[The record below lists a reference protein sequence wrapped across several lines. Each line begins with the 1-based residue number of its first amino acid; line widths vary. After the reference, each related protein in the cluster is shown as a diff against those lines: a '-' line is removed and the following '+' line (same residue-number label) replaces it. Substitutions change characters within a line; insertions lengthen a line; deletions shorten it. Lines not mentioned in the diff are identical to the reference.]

1 MAKGLLKRPAV
12 LLALALCSVGG
23 VVTMLGHLATGP
35 RLDPKVVPLANEPGT
50 KAYPAWSADGQRIA
64 YSARGSA
71 KVDPFH
77 IYVRTGPSDQPRQ
90 LTSGAGNDVSPA
102 WSPDGKRIAF
112 LRLLDGRAQYRT
124 IAVEGGEEKQV
135 AEFAAGV
142 DEAQPPSSVAWAPDG
157 KSLIVVD
164 TDQTPSALAVV
175 PIEGGAPAILTKP
188 PEGSDD
194 AAPVVS
200 PDGTSLAFVRNSGSD
215 GGADIYLAD
224 LRGGQP
230 RRLTFDNH
238 PIRGLSWLP
247 DGRELMYAS
256 NRFSNGFKLW
266 RLPAYGG
273 SPKDFLLSGRNANFP
288 AVAPAGNKIAY
299 TDSPT
304 VSAIWRAT
312 LGAEGATATDERA
325 VLRSNGREGWPAW
338 SPDGKKIADVSDQT
352 GNDEIWVSDAD
363 GGNRKQL
370 TQFNGT
376 QRVWRIRWSPDGKTL
391 LFNSG
396 GDMGPEV
403 STIPAAGGKVQ
414 RVEVAA
420 QDGSWSRDGKRI
432 YYDTHGQIWSVGADG
447 SKPEAFVRRMGASRP
462 AESADGK
469 YVYFNWRRSIWRVPV
484 GGGEEEEVIVPEH
497 EVFGTTLQPVKDG
510 VYYFEFERSSRGT
523 VVSFYDFAK
532 KKSSVVFRS
541 RNGELSAFS
550 ISPDGK
556 TILYPRVDQS
566 QTNLMLVENFK

>member
-35 RLDPKVVPLANEPGT
+35 RLDPKVVPLANEAGT

-64 YSARGSA
+64 YSARGSG
-71 KVDPFH
+71 KIDPFH
-77 IYVRTGPSDQPRQ
+77 IYLRTGPSDQPRQ

-124 IAVEGGEEKQV
+124 VAVEGGEEKQV
-135 AEFAAGV
+135 AEFAAG
-142 DEAQPPSSVAWAPDG
+142 EAESQPPSSVTWAPDG

-164 TDQTPSALAVV
+164 TDETPAPLAVV
-175 PIEGGAPAILTKP
+175 PVDGGKPAILTKP

-194 AAPVVS
+194 TTPAVS
-200 PDGTSLAFVRNSGSD
+200 PDGQAVAFVRNSGSD
-215 GGADIYLAD
+215 GGADIFLAD
-224 LRGGQP
+224 LRGGQA

-247 DGRELMYAS
+247 DGREVMYAS
-256 NRFSNGFKLW
+256 NRYSNGYRLW

-273 SPKDFLLSGRNANFP
+273 SPKDFILSGKAANFP
-288 AVAPAGNKIAY
+288 AVAPTGNKMAY
-299 TDSPT
+299 TNSPT

-312 LGAEGATATDERA
+312 LGADGPSDERA

-338 SPDGKKIADVSDQT
+338 SPDAKKIADVSDQT
-352 GNDEIWVSDAD
+352 GNDEIWLADAD

-376 QRVWRIRWSPDGKTL
+376 MRVWRVRWSPDGKAL
-391 LFNSG
+391 LFNASG
-396 GDMGPEV
+396 DGGSELC
-403 STIPAAGGKVQ
+403 TIPVAGGKVQ
-414 RVEVAA
+414 RLVVAA
-420 QDGSWSRDGKRI
+420 QDGSWSHDGKHI
-432 YYDTHGQIWSVGADG
+432 YYDTRGQIWTAGADG
-447 SKPEAFVRRMGASRP
+447 SNPEPFVKRMGASRP
-462 AESADGK
+462 VESADGK
-469 YVYFNWRRSIWRVPV
+469 YVYFLLRRSIWRVPA
-484 GGGEEEEVIVPEH
+484 GGGEEEEAIIPEH
-497 EVFGTTLQPVKDG
+497 ELFGTTLQPVKDG
-510 VYYFEFERSSRGT
+510 VFYFEFERSSRGT
-523 VVSFYDFAK
+523 VISFYDFAT
-532 KKSSVVFRS
+532 KKSSVVFRT

-556 TILYPRVDQS
+556 TILYPRIDQS
-566 QTNLMLVENFK
+566 ETNLMLVENFK

>member
-35 RLDPKVVPLANEPGT
+35 RLDPKKVPLASEAGT

-64 YSARGSA
+64 YSARGSG
-71 KVDPFH
+71 KIDPFH
-77 IYVRTGPSDQPRQ
+77 IYVRTGPSDQPRP

-102 WSPDGKRIAF
+102 WSPDGKRVAF
-112 LRLLDGRAQYRT
+112 LRLLEGRAQYRT
-124 IAVEGGEEKQV
+124 VAVEGGEEKQV

-142 DEAQPPSSVAWAPDG
+142 DEGQPPSSVAWAPDG

-164 TDQTPSALAVV
+164 TDQTPAPLAVV
-175 PIEGGAPAILTKP
+175 PVEGGAPAILTKP

-194 AAPVVS
+194 TSPTVA
-200 PDGTSLAFVRNSGSD
+200 PDGLSLAFVRNSGSD
-215 GGADIYLAD
+215 GGADIFLVE

-273 SPKDFLLSGRNANFP
+273 SPKDFILSGKAANFP
-288 AVAPAGNKIAY
+288 AVASSGSKMAY

-312 LGAEGATATDERA
+312 LGAEGSSDERA
-325 VLRSNGREGWPAW
+325 VLRSNGREGWPSW

-352 GNDEIWVSDAD
+352 GNDEIWLADAD

-376 QRVWRIRWSPDGKTL
+376 MRVWRLRWSPDGKTL
-391 LFNSG
+391 LFNSS
-396 GDMGPEV
+396 GDMGPEIC
-403 STIPAAGGKVQ
+403 TIPAAGGKVQ
-414 RVEVAA
+414 RVVMGA
-420 QDGSWSRDGKRI
+420 QDGSWSHDGTRI
-432 YYDTHGQIWSVGADG
+432 YYNTRGQIWVVGADG
-447 SKPEAFVRRMGASRP
+447 SKPEPFMKRMGAQRP
-462 AESADGK
+462 VESADGK
-469 YVYFNWRRSIWRVPV
+469 YVYFSWRRTIWRMPAA
-484 GGGEEEEVIVPEH
+484 GGEEEEVIIPEH
-497 EVFGTTLQPVKDG
+497 ELIGGSLQPVKNG
-510 VYYFEFERSSRGT
+510 VYYMEWERSSRGAAI
-523 VVSFYDFAK
+523 SFYDFAA

-556 TILYPRVDQS
+556 TVLYPRVDQS
-566 QTNLMLVENFK
+566 ETNLILVENFK

>member
-1 MAKGLLKRPAV
+1 MATGLLKRPAV

-23 VVTMLGHLATGP
+23 VVTMLGPLATGP
-35 RLDPKVVPLANEPGT
+35 RLDPKVVTLASEAGT

-64 YSARGSA
+64 YSARGSG
-71 KVDPFH
+71 KIDPFH
-77 IYVRTGPSDQPRQ
+77 IYLRTGPSDQPRQ

-124 IAVEGGEEKQV
+124 IAVEGGEEKQA
-135 AEFAAGV
+135 AEFAAGP
-142 DEAQPPSSVAWAPDG
+142 DEGQPPSSVAWAPDG

-164 TDQTPSALAVV
+164 TDETPAPLAVV
-175 PIEGGAPAILTKP
+175 PVDGGKPAILTKP

-194 AAPVVS
+194 TTPTVS
-200 PDGTSLAFVRNSGSD
+200 PDGQALAFVRNSGSD
-215 GGADIYLAD
+215 GGADVFLAD

-256 NRFSNGFKLW
+256 SRFSHGFKLW

-273 SPKDFLLSGRNANFP
+273 SPKDFILSGKAANFP
-288 AVAPAGNKIAY
+288 AIAPAGSKMAY
-299 TDSPT
+299 TNSPT

-312 LGAEGATATDERA
+312 LSAEGSSDERA

-352 GNDEIWVSDAD
+352 GNDEIWLADAD

-376 QRVWRIRWSPDGKTL
+376 MRVWRIRWSPDGKTL
-391 LFNSG
+391 LFNANGDEG
-396 GDMGPEV
+396 GELCTV
-403 STIPAAGGKVQ
+403 PAAGGKVQ
-414 RVEVAA
+414 RVVFGA
-420 QDGSWSRDGKRI
+420 QDGSWSRDGKRV
-432 YYDTHGQIWSVGADG
+432 YYNTRGQIWTAGADG
-447 SKPEAFVRRMGASRP
+447 SNPEVFVKRLGAQRP
-462 AESADGK
+462 VESADGK
-469 YVYFNWRRSIWRVPV
+469 YVYYLFRRAIWRVPA
-484 GGGEEEEVIVPEH
+484 GGGEEEEAIIPEH
-497 EVFGTTLQPVKDG
+497 ELFGSTLQPVKDG
-510 VYYFEFERSSRGT
+510 VFYVEFERSSRGM
-523 VVSFYDFAK
+523 VVSFYDFAA

-556 TILYPRVDQS
+556 TVLYPRIDQS
-566 QTNLMLVENFK
+566 ETNLMLVENFK